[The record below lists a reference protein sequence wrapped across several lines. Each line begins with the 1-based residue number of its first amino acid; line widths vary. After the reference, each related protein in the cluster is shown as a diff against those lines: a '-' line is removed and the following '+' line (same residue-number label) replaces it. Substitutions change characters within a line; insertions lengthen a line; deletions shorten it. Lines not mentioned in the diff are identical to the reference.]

1 MDAAGFIPGCC
12 SLRGAL
18 TIRAMTKRW
27 KKRPEGSNWGEFGDD
42 DQVGRL
48 NLVTEERRL
57 GALREAK
64 SGRAFCLSHPLDRPG
79 GTVLN
84 SFRKPPIFH
93 PVYRDGK
100 KYFNLEL
107 GHGVSD
113 HEVTDI
119 GSDEAVLLY
128 TQYSTHWD
136 GFPHK
141 GSLFDAD
148 GDGVAEKVYYNGF
161 SIVDAQGRGT
171 QGELG
176 AQAVSVAAPAQTGVQ
191 ARGTLIDLRHHF
203 GDERVA
209 IDFEKLEHVMKA
221 DGVEVRR
228 GDILVLHT
236 GLGQLIREANGK
248 PDERL
253 RTACAVMDGYDRRLL
268 EWIGDSGIAAIAA
281 DNLAVERSST
291 LGMDPRMPHRGPALP
306 LHEHCLFKLGIML
319 GELWY
324 LSELAGWLRQ
334 HRRSSFLLTAPPLY
348 LPGAAG
354 SPVTPV
360 ATV

>member
-1 MDAAGFIPGCC
+1 
-12 SLRGAL
+12 
-18 TIRAMTKRW
+18 MTKRW
-27 KKRPEGSNWGEFGDD
+27 KNRPEGSNWGEFGDD
-42 DQVGRL
+42 DRLGRM
-48 NLVTEERRL
+48 NLLDEARRL
-57 GALREAK
+57 RALEEVRA
-64 SGRAFCLSHPLDRPG
+64 GRAFCLSHPLHLPG

-84 SFRKPPIFH
+84 SFRQPPVLH
-93 PVYRDGK
+93 PVYREGHL
-100 KYFNLEL
+100 YFNLAL
-107 GHGVSD
+107 NHSD
-113 HEVTDI
+113 ERYTDI
-119 GSDEAVLLY
+119 GSDEAVMLY

-148 GDGVAEKVYYNGF
+148 GDGRPEKVYYNGF
-161 SIVDAQGRGT
+161 AIVDEAGRGT

-176 AQAVSVAAPAQTGVQ
+176 AANVSIAHAAATGVQ
-191 ARGTLIDLRHHF
+191 GRGVMIDLRHHF

-209 IDFEKLEHVMKA
+209 VDYEKLAAVMKA
-221 DGVEVRR
+221 DGVKVEK

-236 GLGQLIREANGK
+236 GLGQLIREANGR
-248 PDERL
+248 PDARL
-253 RTACAVMDGYDRRLL
+253 RTACAVLDGYDRKLL
-268 EWIGDSGIAAIAA
+268 EWISDTGVAAIAA

-291 LGMDPRMPHRGPALP
+291 LGADPRMPHRGPALP

-324 LSELAGWLRQ
+324 VTELASWLRQ
-334 HRRSSFLLTAPPLY
+334 QKRSAFLLTAPPLR
-348 LPGAAG
+348 LMGAAG

>member
-1 MDAAGFIPGCC
+1 MA
-12 SLRGAL
+12 
-18 TIRAMTKRW
+18 KRW
-27 KKRPEGSNWGEFGDD
+27 KTRPQGSNWGEFGDD
-42 DQVGRL
+42 DQLGRL
-48 NLVTEERRL
+48 NLVTDERRL
-57 GALREAK
+57 RALQEVKA
-64 SGRAFCLSHPLDRPG
+64 GRVFCLSHPLDRPG

-84 SFRKPPIFH
+84 SFRHPPVFH
-93 PVYRDGK
+93 PVYREGEV
-100 KYFNLEL
+100 YFNLSFQK
-107 GHGVSD
+107 SD
-113 HEVTDI
+113 PRYTDI
-119 GSDEAVLLY
+119 GSDEAVMLH

-141 GSLFDAD
+141 GSLFDAN

-161 SIVDAQGRGT
+161 SIVDDAGRGT

-176 AQAVSVAAPAQTGVQ
+176 ATNLSIAGAAETGMQ
-191 ARGTLIDLRHHF
+191 ARGVLVDLRHHF

-209 IDFEKLEHVMKA
+209 VDYEMLAKVLQADNVRLE
-221 DGVEVRR
+221 E
-228 GDILVLHT
+228 GDILCLHT
-236 GLGQLIREANGK
+236 GLGQLIREARGEPGAALK
-248 PDERL
+248 
-253 RTACAVMDGYDRRLL
+253 TACAVMDGYDKKLL
-268 EWIGDSGIAAIAA
+268 EWIADTGVAAIAA

-291 LGMDPRMPHRGPALP
+291 LGVDPRMPHRGPALP

-324 LSELAGWLRQ
+324 LTELAAWLREN
-334 HRRSSFLLTAPPLY
+334 RRSRFLLTAPPLR